1 MDLQEFIKNVATCF
15 EDTDPSEIKADTV
28 FKDLDEWSSL
38 TTLEL
43 IALAKTKYS
52 KTITGKDIRQS
63 NTVED
68 LFNVLVSK

>member
-15 EDTDPSEIKADTV
+15 EDTDPDEIKADTV
-28 FKDLDEWSSL
+28 FKDLEEWSSL

-43 IALAKTKYS
+43 IALSKTKYG
-52 KTITGKDIRQS
+52 KTINGKDIRQS

-68 LFNVLVSK
+68 LFNVVSSK